1 MRHVVD
7 IQTQLVTVRRT
18 AVSKILERAM
28 RRRLHVFVMTAI
40 VLSPLVLTSGCATH
54 VAVGYRVYDP
64 YYSDYHPWNDN
75 EIVYYNQ
82 WLAETH
88 HRHRDFRRLGPRE
101 RQEYWRWRH
110 SHARRR

>member
-1 MRHVVD
+1 
-7 IQTQLVTVRRT
+7 
-18 AVSKILERAM
+18 M

-40 VLSPLVLTSGCATH
+40 VLSPLVLTTGCATH

-88 HRHRDFRRLGPRE
+88 HRHRDFRRLRPRE